1 MTTLQAAKKGGKDNC
16 WAWSLEPPV
25 KDRILPS
32 RKDCGMQGTFFW
44 IRRAR
49 ARKPGILARCSCTT
63 ALLAVFLLGGGATR
77 ASAQTLRWKLKPG
90 DVLHYTLD
98 TKQAANFKV
107 MGRDKKS
114 SRTHTINLSWTVK
127 SVSATGDA
135 EIALKF
141 DRIRMRIEQPP
152 FVPLQFDSSPNNI
165 EIPPEFESTERQIK
179 ALADAEFSF
188 ELKPSGAVDHLKIPD
203 QTLKNLRD
211 GAGPDAG
218 GQGGISEQ
226 GLKDML
232 LQSSPPSFPSESLEP
247 GKNWANKPSRIAA
260 QGLGTLVVDQV
271 YSFQG
276 PDPKDPKLL
285 LIGMEARVAL
295 EPAQDVTAKI
305 RAQEGKGNI
314 TFDSDSGRIV
324 SSRVNQKMEMVIS
337 DRGQDLVQTTETT
350 STMMLDR

>member
-1 MTTLQAAKKGGKDNC
+1 
-16 WAWSLEPPV
+16 
-25 KDRILPS
+25 
-32 RKDCGMQGTFFW
+32 MQGTFFW
-44 IRRAR
+44 IRPSPP
-49 ARKPGILARCSCTT
+49 RKAVIGQRYVYTT
-63 ALLAVFLLGGGATR
+63 AALAVILLGGGATR

-90 DVLHYTLD
+90 EVLHYTLD

-114 SRTHTINLSWTVK
+114 SRSHTINLSWTVK
-127 SVSATGDA
+127 GVSATGDA

-152 FVPLQFDSSPNNI
+152 FVPLQFDSSPNNL
-165 EIPPEFESTERQIK
+165 EIPQEFESAERQIK
-179 ALADAEFSF
+179 ALAGAEFSF
-188 ELKPSGAVDHLKIPD
+188 ELRPSGAVDHLKIPD

-211 GAGPDAG
+211 GAGPEAG

-226 GLKDML
+226 GLRDML
-232 LQSSPPSFPSESLEP
+232 LQSSPPAFPAESLEP
-247 GKNWANKPSRIAA
+247 GKTWANKPSRISAP
-260 QGLGTLVVDQV
+260 GLGTLVVDQV

-305 RAQEGKGNI
+305 RAQEGKGSL
-314 TFDSDSGRIV
+314 TFDPESGRIV

-350 STMMLDR
+350 STMMLDH